1 MWEERDQERENLDI
15 LMDKIRE
22 ENEFC
27 EQFLDAIRKK
37 LKNTFLTK
45 YNLNWK
51 ASRRTKAYFIRKH
64 EIFLGNY
71 FETIVTVDSL
81 SGEQQSCRKRPGR
94 PRKTLEDSSFRTK
107 KRKLDILHEQVKRV
121 STSLQVDSVPETSD
135 DRVEAPISEE
145 DEDDQALAF
154 MDLGC
159 TQRKEESLG
168 GTSRLAKP
176 LIRILMT
183 IDDSVLAEFRGK
195 QFILHVKWGLD
206 GASAQQTIKQKWLE
220 AANQIENL
228 LQPLDASIVQVSMVP
243 LRIVT
248 TEGEIL
254 WINPTPNSTSY
265 CRPVQFEFQKE
276 TTEYTMSQYEHYE
289 DKIRQLEPFTSE
301 ALGPESKITYNLKC
315 TMMDGK
321 TCSALTE
328 QRSSCSC
335 NVCFASPKD
344 MNHLEFV
351 KGLPVNRNSLQFGLH
366 PLHCRI
372 RFMEF
377 LLHLAYNM
385 DFKEFYA
392 TTELT
397 KIIKAARKLVIQ
409 KELYNET
416 GLSVDIVKNGSGT
429 TNDGNTSRR
438 FFEFPDKIA
447 KILQIDESIIRRFR
461 TLLEILNCQEIID
474 SNKMRDFGYKL
485 ADDIIAEYGWYTL
498 PPSIHKALIH
508 GWEIVE
514 SLELSSGALSEEPL
528 ECNNKILKRARLDS
542 RQNASM
548 RFGENPI
555 LQSNWSIQ
563 N

>member
-1 MWEERDQERENLDI
+1 MTRAPDDERHFQYHV
-15 LMDKIRE
+15 
-22 ENEFC
+22 F
-27 EQFLDAIRKK
+27 
-37 LKNTFLTK
+37 KN
-45 YNLNWK
+45 
-51 ASRRTKAYFIRKH
+51 
-64 EIFLGNY
+64 
-71 FETIVTVDSL
+71 
-81 SGEQQSCRKRPGR
+81 
-94 PRKTLEDSSFRTK
+94 K
-107 KRKLDILHEQVKRV
+107 KRKLDILHERVERV
-121 STSLQVDSVPETSD
+121 STSLQVDSVPEISD
-135 DRVEAPISEE
+135 DRVEAPISQE
-145 DEDDQALAF
+145 DGDDQALGAF
-154 MDLGC
+154 IDLGC
-159 TQRKEESLG
+159 TQRKYEKL
-168 GTSRLAKP
+168 RLHTRKKTNDEVYPLYKHIQQAKKRCYP
-176 LIRILMT
+176 ENVYITERKAWVELQDLLNHSCNRILMT

-195 QFILHVKWGLD
+195 QFIFHVKWGLD

-254 WINPTPNSTSY
+254 WNNPTPNSTSY
-265 CRPVQFEFQKE
+265 CRTVQFEFQKE
-276 TTEYTMSQYEHYE
+276 TIEYTMSQYEHYE

-301 ALGPESKITYNLKC
+301 ALGPESRITYNLKC

-397 KIIKAARKLVIQ
+397 RIIKAARK
-409 KELYNET
+409 
-416 GLSVDIVKNGSGT
+416 
-429 TNDGNTSRR
+429 
-438 FFEFPDKIA
+438 
-447 KILQIDESIIRRFR
+447 
-461 TLLEILNCQEIID
+461 
-474 SNKMRDFGYKL
+474 DFGYKF

-528 ECNNKILKRARLDS
+528 ECNNKILKRGCLSHS
-542 RQNASM
+542 RMCNRKSSNEDVMHYLLVASDPYITSL
-548 RFGENPI
+548 RETQEKKFQE
-555 LQSNWSIQ
+555 LSSEAKDLLL
-563 N
+563 

>member
-1 MWEERDQERENLDI
+1 
-15 LMDKIRE
+15 
-22 ENEFC
+22 
-27 EQFLDAIRKK
+27 
-37 LKNTFLTK
+37 
-45 YNLNWK
+45 
-51 ASRRTKAYFIRKH
+51 
-64 EIFLGNY
+64 
-71 FETIVTVDSL
+71 
-81 SGEQQSCRKRPGR
+81 
-94 PRKTLEDSSFRTK
+94 
-107 KRKLDILHEQVKRV
+107 
-121 STSLQVDSVPETSD
+121 
-135 DRVEAPISEE
+135 
-145 DEDDQALAF
+145 

-159 TQRKEESLG
+159 TQRKYEKL
-168 GTSRLAKP
+168 RLHTRKKTNDEVYPLYKHIHQAKKRCYP
-176 LIRILMT
+176 ENVYITERKAWVELQDLLNHSCTRILMT
-183 IDDSVLAEFRGK
+183 IDDSVSAEFRGK
-195 QFILHVKWGLD
+195 QFIFHVKWGLD

-254 WINPTPNSTSY
+254 WNNPTPNSTSY

-276 TTEYTMSQYEHYE
+276 TTEHTMSQYEHYE

-301 ALGPESKITYNLKC
+301 ALGPESRITYNLKC

-372 RFMEF
+372 RFMKF

-385 DFKEFYA
+385 DFKEFYT

-397 KIIKAARKLVIQ
+397 KIIKAAQKLVIQ
-409 KELYNET
+409 KELYDET
-416 GLSVDIVKNGSGT
+416 GLSVNIVKNGSGT

-461 TLLEILNCQEIID
+461 TLLEIPNCQEIID
-474 SNKMRDFGYKL
+474 SNKMRDFGYKF

-514 SLELSSGALSEEPL
+514 SLDLSSGALSEEPL
-528 ECNNKILKRARLDS
+528 ECNNKILKRARLSHS
-542 RQNASM
+542 RMCNRKSSNEDVMHYLLVASDPYITSL
-548 RFGENPI
+548 RETEGEGSAALIKPT
-555 LQSNWSIQ
+555 S
-563 N
+563 